1 MGGLLGSTVG
11 ATMGKARETR
21 RGDKAGGCCK
31 VRLSKAKDSPRPD
44 RAKAKADTN
53 RADLIGRAKEKK
65 AST

>member
-1 MGGLLGSTVG
+1 V
-11 ATMGKARETR
+11 GKARETR